1 MDWLFG
7 FFGTGANRDIGTGY
21 NFPDRLLE
29 FMNSLLDFTHKKE
42 GVELKEDF
50 DIDARTG
57 AAGTDFMQSIVVVQ
71 VLDKLAKDAELGGLF
86 DRSIEKIVHGGGGHG
101 PGGVKHKKDPDERGE
116 GIQVPAPSLIPKEVR
131 EKEGRTHCRIEAGF

>member
-29 FMNSLLDFTHKKE
+29 FMNSLLDFTHEKE

-57 AAGTDFMQSIVVVQ
+57 AAGTDFMQSIVVV
-71 VLDKLAKDAELGGLF
+71 
-86 DRSIEKIVHGGGGHG
+86 
-101 PGGVKHKKDPDERGE
+101 
-116 GIQVPAPSLIPKEVR
+116 
-131 EKEGRTHCRIEAGF
+131 

>member
-7 FFGTGANRDIGTGY
+7 LFGAGTDRNISAGD

-29 FMNSLLDFTHKKE
+29 FMNPLLDFTHEKE

-50 DIDARTG
+50 DIDAWTR

-86 DRSIEKIVHGGGGHG
+86 DRSIEKIVHRGGGHG

-116 GIQVPAPSLIPKEVR
+116 GI
-131 EKEGRTHCRIEAGF
+131 